1 MSLKTLLA
9 MLLIAVGIIAFAYEG
24 LSYRLRETAIELG
37 SFRAERSHQVPLP
50 PVAGALAIG
59 VGILLLVID
68 VRKLATAG
76 ARS

>member
-24 LSYRLRETAIELG
+24 LASRSRETAIDPG
-37 SFRAERSHQVPLP
+37 SIGTEGSHRVPLP